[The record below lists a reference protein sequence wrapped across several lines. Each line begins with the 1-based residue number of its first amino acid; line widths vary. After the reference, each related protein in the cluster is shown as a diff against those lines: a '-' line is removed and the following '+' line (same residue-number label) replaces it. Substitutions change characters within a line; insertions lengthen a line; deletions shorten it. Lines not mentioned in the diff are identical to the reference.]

1 MHNYI
6 YCSYLNVSKYLGSD
20 EKRKRTELFAYGIL
34 ISTILVRLEWSLAEG
49 SS

>member
-1 MHNYI
+1 M
-6 YCSYLNVSKYLGSD
+6 SVKYLGSD